1 MGRVATIAELGE
13 RGALER
19 FLPYLTQPR
28 NVLVGPGDDAA
39 VLRAGSELVVT
50 TDTMFEGADFR
61 HDWSTFADLG
71 TKAVTTNLTDI
82 AAMGAE
88 PTGLVIALGVRGS
101 IDVLGL
107 EEFAQAANRTL
118 QKLAPGAGV
127 VGGDLSTSERTVISV
142 TALGDM
148 RGRTPVLR
156 NGARAGDRIVVAGE
170 LGMSG
175 AGLAL
180 LAAGEHPVDELRRR
194 HPRLIEAHVAPLA
207 PVHLGPALADAGATS
222 MLDVS
227 DGLVLDAG
235 RIAKA
240 SGVEMRFDKAALEA
254 FGVELEHVLFG
265 GEDHA
270 LLATLP
276 QESTPPEGVRIV
288 GEVRGGEAQVTLD
301 GEPVRERGW
310 DPFRR

>member
-1 MGRVATIAELGE
+1 MASIAELGE

-19 FLPYLTQPR
+19 FLPHLTQSE

-39 VLRAGSELVVT
+39 VLRSGGELVVT

-82 AAMGAE
+82 AAMGAT
-88 PTGLVIALGVRGS
+88 PTGLVIALGVPGR
-101 IDVLGL
+101 IDVRNL
-107 EEFAQAANRTL
+107 EEFAKAADRTL

-142 TALGDM
+142 TAFGDM
-148 RGRTPVLR
+148 RGRSPVLR
-156 NGARAGDRIVVAGE
+156 SGARADDRIVVAGE

-180 LAAGEHPVDELRRR
+180 LSAGEHPVDELRRR
-194 HPRLIEAHVAPLA
+194 HPQRIEAHVAPLA
-207 PVHLGPALADAGATS
+207 PVHLGSALADAGATS

-235 RIAKA
+235 RIARA
-240 SGVEMRFDKAALEA
+240 SGVELRFDRAALEA
-254 FGVELEHVLFG
+254 FDADLEHVLYG

-276 QESTPPEGVRIV
+276 QEATLPDGVLVI
-288 GEVRGGEAQVTLD
+288 GEVRESEAGVTLD
-301 GEPVRERGW
+301 GEPVQERGW